1 MNEHLED
8 LIQRELD
15 GEISPAERDEL
26 DTASGADPNIR
37 EYRERMQTLAQDLDT
52 LAWREPGPELKERI
66 LAEIGAMAPGDPR
79 RERHLRRARMPW
91 RIDRRQ
97 ALAFAAGIALIVI
110 VGKFVPLIGNQD
122 IDPDQ
127 ASGTLLPP
135 TSATGEIDRARV
147 EDGTD
152 WIEARTE
159 RSGDRLFLR
168 ARGEGNAATPV
179 RIDWEDQEWSL
190 VSVRVVPPG
199 ELGVERGRA
208 HFVQDAPGHY
218 VLELE
223 FQLRESQDQ
232 AGDVRLWLGTGN
244 PEDPSV
250 TLGTIP

>member
-1 MNEHLED
+1 MNEHHED

-26 DTASGADPNIR
+26 DTATGAEPTIR
-37 EYRERMQTLAQDLDT
+37 EHRELMQALAQDLDT
-52 LAWREPGPELKERI
+52 LAWREPGPELKARI
-66 LAEIGAMAPGDPR
+66 LAEIGTLSPGRP
-79 RERHLRRARMPW
+79 HQARRARMSW

-97 ALAFAAGIALIVI
+97 ALAFAAGIALII
-110 VGKFVPLIGNQD
+110 VVGQFVPLLGDHD

-135 TSATGEIDRARV
+135 TSATDEIDRARV
-147 EDGTD
+147 EAGTN

-168 ARGEGNAATPV
+168 ARGEGNATTPV
-179 RIDWEDQEWSL
+179 RIDWEGQKWSV
-190 VSVRVVPPG
+190 VSVRSVPPG
-199 ELGVERGRA
+199 DLGVERGRA
-208 HFVQDAPGHY
+208 HFVQAEPGQY

-223 FQLRESQDQ
+223 LQLRGSEDQ
-232 AGDVRLWLGTGN
+232 AGDVRLWLGAGDPGN
-244 PEDPSV
+244 SSA